1 MRRILSLR
9 VFPLC
14 RQHQIPPTKNEV
26 KSQMVAE
33 AGWDLEKTT
42 MIYEEPAVKQV
53 FERLD
58 RTSERGERR
67 RKAGERSAE
76 VWRLSVKASEHN
88 KMSLGRKRELMIF
101 HILQDLW

>member
-53 FERLD
+53 FKRLD
-58 RTSERGERR
+58 RTSERGE
-67 RKAGERSAE
+67 
-76 VWRLSVKASEHN
+76 L
-88 KMSLGRKRELMIF
+88 
-101 HILQDLW
+101 